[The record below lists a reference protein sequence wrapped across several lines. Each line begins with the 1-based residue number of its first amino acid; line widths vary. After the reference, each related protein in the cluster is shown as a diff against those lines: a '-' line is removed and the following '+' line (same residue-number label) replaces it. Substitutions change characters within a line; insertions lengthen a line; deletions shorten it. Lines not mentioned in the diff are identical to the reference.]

1 MFLLLLDTASAPV
14 SHRHMRSQL
23 ADAARRSLSDDV
35 KRMTPEQRLAAFL
48 AHCQLMAQLHGAG
61 GAVQQSPRHVA
72 ARNAG

>member
-1 MFLLLLDTASAPV
+1 MFGLLLDTASAPV
-14 SHRHMRSQL
+14 SHGHMRSRL

-48 AHCQLMAQLHGAG
+48 AHCQLMAQIHGAG
-61 GAVQQSPRHVA
+61 RAFQQSPRHAA